1 MSAVA
6 DTDRVHAFR
15 RAEAA
20 VFARYGIE
28 VAERVLDLGG
38 STVRVL
44 ESGDGPPVLLVPG
57 DGAVAGAW
65 APLLAE
71 LRGNRAIV
79 LDRPGAG
86 LSGPFD
92 RRAGDLRGQAV
103 AMLTA
108 SLDALGLERATVIGS
123 SGGAAWAL
131 WTALE
136 APQRVAA
143 VASLGMPGV
152 CLPGVRP
159 LPPMRVLS
167 IPGLGR
173 LLARIP
179 APSPDAT
186 GRLLAKTDARL
197 LDHPE
202 IVALY
207 HAAGRLPGYPRSVAD
222 LFGASMRPGGAPRA
236 ACVIGD
242 DDLRALETPVRFV
255 FGADEPLGG
264 PDVVRRA
271 ADLMPHARVEVVP
284 GAWHHPWLAD
294 ASAVGRLVPGFVP
307 SP

>member
-1 MSAVA
+1 MSTVPTS
-6 DTDRVHAFR
+6 DPMQAFR
-15 RAEAA
+15 DAERAA
-20 VFARYGIE
+20 FARYGVT

-38 STVRVL
+38 PTVRVL

-65 APLLAE
+65 APLMAE
-71 LRGNRAIV
+71 LRGHRAIV

-92 RRAGDLRGQAV
+92 RRAGDLRTQAV
-103 AMLTA
+103 ALVTA
-108 SLDALGLERATVIGS
+108 SLDALGLERAPVVGS

-131 WTALE
+131 WTAIE
-136 APQRVAA
+136 APERVTAI
-143 VASLGMPGV
+143 ASLGMPGV

-159 LPPMRVLS
+159 LPPMRMLS
-167 IPGLGR
+167 VPGLGQ

-186 GRLLAKTDARL
+186 GRMLAKTDARL

-207 HAAGRLPGYPRSVAD
+207 HAAGRLPRYPRSVAD
-222 LFGASMRPGGAPRA
+222 LFQASMRPGGRPRA

-242 DDLRALETPVRFV
+242 DELRTLAAPVLFI

-264 PDVVRRA
+264 PQVVRRA
-271 ADLMPHARVEVVP
+271 ADLMPHARVDVVP

-294 ASAVGRLVPGFVP
+294 APAVARLVTDLVP
-307 SP
+307 NP